1 MKIISTFHKLLFFK
15 TSHPYTLGT
24 KIWKNIL
31 GSYESKKII
40 CLCRQLNYYQVR
52 VRNETG
58 ISLEIILNVSKFL
71 AVSLFTKILI
81 LSITPLSFAR
91 CVHFTVTSGRRRAL
105 LFLRG
110 QMYIS
115 GSTFIKNIENFTWH
129 YISMPR

>member
-15 TSHPYTLGT
+15 TSHPYTLDT

-31 GSYESKKII
+31 DSYESKKSI
-40 CLCRQLNYYQVR
+40 CLCRQLKYYQLR

-58 ISLEIILNVSKFL
+58 ISLEIILNVSKYL
-71 AVSLFTKILI
+71 TVSLFTKILI
-81 LSITPLSFAR
+81 LSIVPLSFAR
-91 CVHFTVTSGRRRAL
+91 CVHFPVTSGRRSAL

-115 GSTFIKNIENFTWH
+115 GSTFIENIENFTWH